1 MKAIFK
7 GETVVKSTL
16 TLNTGLE
23 KLDGSDVSYFTKEP
37 ELVHT
42 AVEKEDEIIL
52 EKDLSFN
59 RILTVGLLAD
69 EITMD
74 GMTFTV
80 SSVEVDFD
88 KDCVVFYVPGVC
100 TVEDADKEEKINT
113 YHKLMDAY
121 SKQVEAREEKEDDC
135 CGCGFCSKEGDFSG
149 EEYDE
154 TKGFNEE
161 GTEKKVMDDLDDL
174 NEILTAFFGD
184 VPGFKC

>member
-100 TVEDADKEEKINT
+100 TVEDADKEEKVNT

-121 SKQVEAREEKEDDC
+121 SKQVEAREEKEDDGC
-135 CGCGFCSKEGDFSG
+135 NCGCCSKESDFSG
-149 EEYDE
+149 EDYDE
-154 TKGFNEE
+154 AKGLNREE
-161 GTEKKVMDDLDDL
+161 EPKATLDDLDEL
-174 NEILTAFFGD
+174 LTEFFGNI
-184 VPGFKC
+184 PGFKC